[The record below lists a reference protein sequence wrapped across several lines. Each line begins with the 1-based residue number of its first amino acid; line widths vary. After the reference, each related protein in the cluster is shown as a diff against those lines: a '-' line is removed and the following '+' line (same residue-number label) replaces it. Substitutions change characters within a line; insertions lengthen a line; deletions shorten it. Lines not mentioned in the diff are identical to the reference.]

1 MKDGEVA
8 FEWFERAD
16 YPNIRQ
22 VMEDKHR
29 LPASFEDWAKSAEAG
44 EQALANSRHIVVR
57 TMIES
62 HTFASWCRERDIK
75 ANAQSRLKYCNE
87 QHANTTT
94 EAEDVGGSS
103 ARIGVQAD
111 KASEAAVTGIP
122 PSAENVQRSPTL
134 LGRSRDLVEKAM
146 RGFRSLSRYHR

>member
-16 YPNIRQ
+16 YPKIRQ

-29 LPASFEDWAKSAEAG
+29 LPAAFEDWEKSAEAG

-62 HTFASWCRERDIK
+62 HTFASWCGEREIK
-75 ANAQSRLKYCNE
+75 PNAQSRLKYCNE
-87 QHANTTT
+87 QHASTATG
-94 EAEDVGGSS
+94 AESVGVPS

-111 KASEAAVTGIP
+111 ETSEAAVTETP
-122 PSAENVQRSPTL
+122 RSTDNVRRSPAL
-134 LGRSRDLVEKAM
+134 LGRSRDFVEKVM
-146 RGFRSLSRYHR
+146 RGFRSLSRNRR

>member
-29 LPASFEDWAKSAEAG
+29 LPASFEDWEKSAEAG
-44 EQALANSRHIVVR
+44 EQALVNSRHIVVR
-57 TMIES
+57 TIIES
-62 HTFASWCRERDIK
+62 HTFASWCRERDFK

-87 QHANTTT
+87 QHASTTT
-94 EAEDVGGSS
+94 EMEGGPS
-103 ARIGVQAD
+103 ARIGVHFET
-111 KASEAAVTGIP
+111 ASEAVVNDTL
-122 PSAENVQRSPTL
+122 PSAENVWRHPTL
-134 LGRSRDLVEKAM
+134 LGRSRDLLEKVM
-146 RGFRSLSRYHR
+146 RRLRSLSGYRR